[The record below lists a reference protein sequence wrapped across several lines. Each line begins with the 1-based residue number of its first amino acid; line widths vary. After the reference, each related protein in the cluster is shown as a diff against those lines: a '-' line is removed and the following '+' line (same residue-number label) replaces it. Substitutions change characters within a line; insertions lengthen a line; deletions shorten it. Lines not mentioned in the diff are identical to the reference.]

1 MLHAVFVPS
10 RGTFAAALLM
20 TCAAIALAGWP
31 RPPQLAAAVAPPTVA
46 TLRLVGDSWHH
57 ANHLAWVIEHR
68 RYREIEAAAAAVDR
82 SSPYARWVPAALG
95 LAVEQLDVTAAAYA
109 RMGMCRE
116 LARFLRHVDGAW
128 PQGRA
133 AMKPVSCAAL
143 ACGTGNA
150 ERIEELGG
158 IDTYRRVQQVLRMLR
173 FTALTIEIDRAVA
186 SGDHARALAS
196 CGAIGRDGP
205 MLSTCLAEA
214 CRAGELAIA
223 EVLLPHADAEAQRAC
238 GRAGVVFVDGLAQV
252 VGAGLWHANPADLV
266 HVHPD
271 APANRDTGVIVD
283 W

>member
-1 MLHAVFVPS
+1 MLHAVFVRS

-31 RPPQLAAAVAPPTVA
+31 RAPQIAVAVAPPTVT

-57 ANHLAWVIEHR
+57 ANYLAWVIERR
-68 RYREIEAAAAAVDR
+68 RYDEIEAAAAAVDR
-82 SSPYARWVPAALG
+82 SSPYARWVPAAVG

-109 RMGMCRE
+109 RMGRCSE
-116 LARFLRHVDGAW
+116 LARFVRRIDRAW

-133 AMKPVSCAAL
+133 AMQPVPCSSF
-143 ACGTGNA
+143 ACDPGTA
-150 ERIEELGG
+150 EMIEELVGIGG
-158 IDTYRRVQQVLRMLR
+158 YRRVQQVLRVLR
-173 FTALTIEIDRAVA
+173 FAERASEIERAVA
-186 SGDHARALAS
+186 SGDHASALAS

-205 MLSTCLAEA
+205 MLPACLAEA

-223 EVLLPHADAEAQRAC
+223 EVLLPHGDAEAQRAC
-238 GRAGVVFVDGLAQV
+238 GHAGVVFIDGFAQV

-271 APANRDTGVIVD
+271 APANRGAGVIID